1 VNDLSA
7 TLVIIAITSAAS
19 LVALRNPAMLEALL
33 LWPPAVDKRGEWY
46 RLLSYGLVHGDFM
59 HLLFNMFTLFFFGPM
74 VERFYEARLG
84 AFGFYGFYLL
94 ALVASILPS
103 YLRHRA
109 DGQYRSL
116 GASGAVTAVLFTYI
130 LFEPWATIG
139 VFFVPMPAIVF
150 AVAYVAYSIWSD
162 RRGGDNVSHS
172 AHLWGVAFGVVA
184 TLLLEPSRAGGFLDA
199 LAGR

>member
-1 VNDLSA
+1 MTDLSA

-46 RLLSYGLVHGDFM
+46 RLVGYGLVHADLM
-59 HLLFNMFTLFFFGPM
+59 HLLLNMLTLFFFGPL
-74 VERFYEARLG
+74 VERFYEDQVG
-84 AFGFYGFYLL
+84 ALGFYGFYLL

-103 YLRHRA
+103 YLRHRGDA
-109 DGQYRSL
+109 QYRSL

-130 LFEPWATIG
+130 LFDPWTMLL
-139 VFFVPMPAIVF
+139 VFFVRMPAIVF

-162 RRGGDNVSHS
+162 RRGGDNVNHS
-172 AHLWGVAFGVVA
+172 AHLWGAAFGVAA
-184 TLLLEPSRAGGFLDA
+184 TLLLVPEQ
-199 LAGR
+199 AGRFFAALGGG